1 MAYQKTNWV
10 NNQTPL
16 NENNLNKLEQGV
28 KDAHDEVDQ
37 HELEI
42 DTIKDVV
49 YNDHALRISTNEL
62 HIEEGDLREAELKA
76 RVDDLE
82 IDKTNLE
89 TTKQDK
95 LVAGANITIDP
106 NTNVISAIGG
116 GNSSNPDGVTI
127 VLNEDDKLEVNLK
140 HIMNGGYL

>member
-16 NENNLNKLEQGV
+16 NENNLYKLEQGV

-82 IDKTNLE
+82 IDKTN
-89 TTKQDK
+89 
-95 LVAGANITIDP
+95 
-106 NTNVISAIGG
+106 
-116 GNSSNPDGVTI
+116 
-127 VLNEDDKLEVNLK
+127 
-140 HIMNGGYL
+140 